1 MAALSGHLSENMSSP
16 SLSQHKKSS
25 KENRKQMWLN
35 KDLLVT
41 LRDLK
46 KINKYGQWKQGCMV
60 WEEYRDA
67 VRMCKLDQ
75 ESQGAFGA
83 ELA

>member
-1 MAALSGHLSENMSSP
+1 MVEQGPAGHTEGF
-16 SLSQHKKSS
+16 
-25 KENRKQMWLN
+25 
-35 KDLLVT
+35 
-41 LRDLK
+41 K